1 MPETLTSCYDS
12 RVSRVLSPAESMA
25 RAFVALRGADSDDPR
40 SLGAAVE
47 DATAALRAGLA
58 DRSTYSKSE
67 AAHLLDVS
75 TTTLEHWIERDLLP
89 VVRVPAY
96 KRDRL
101 PAEPLLA
108 LAGEVQELRRMGRK
122 RGLLVEAL
130 SRLETEDPGWRA
142 EFERLYGGRPGGGD
156 DDHVSAEPG
165 ADFEP
170 GD

>member
-1 MPETLTSCYDS
+1 
-12 RVSRVLSPAESMA
+12 MA
-25 RAFVALRGADSDDPR
+25 RAFVVLRGADSDDPK
-40 SLGAAVE
+40 SLGTAVE
-47 DATAALRAGLA
+47 DATAALQAGLA
-58 DRSTYSKSE
+58 ERSTYSKSE

-96 KRDRL
+96 KRNRV
-101 PAEPLLA
+101 PAGPLLA

-142 EFERLYGGRPGGGD
+142 EFERLYGGPSGGGD
-156 DDHVSAEPG
+156 DYVSAEPG
-165 ADFEP
+165 ADFGP